1 MGTYSFSFETI
12 KPSPHHFER
21 GKMLNW
27 IKGLFKKKPVVV
39 EIHDIVEVEFK
50 YPPKYNVR
58 DKKGRFVKKGK
69 TNGKRR

>member
-1 MGTYSFSFETI
+1 
-12 KPSPHHFER
+12 
-21 GKMLNW
+21 MLNW

-39 EIHDIVEVEFK
+39 EIRDIVEVELK
-50 YPPKYNVR
+50 YPPRYNIR